1 MQEPRKKLLQS
12 TKLKPII
19 FGVSPR
25 GILRV
30 DPKTKE
36 LLGFWHYNVLK
47 NWAYSKRTFVLVGVA
62 CSHGGVV
69 MIVTMFC
76 AGIYRQELS
85 SGIEPSQVD

>member
-1 MQEPRKKLLQS
+1 MQS

-19 FGVSPR
+19 FGVGPQ

-36 LLGFWHYNVLK
+36 LLGFWDYNVLK

-62 CSHGGVV
+62 SGRGHH
-69 MIVTMFC
+69 VTVH
-76 AGIYRQELS
+76 A
-85 SGIEPSQVD
+85 VTA